1 MAVRERPNLP
11 RPDSAGGESTVSN
24 VPESSPCV
32 ARTLIAPALER
43 KHDRLFHRKH
53 AEDLEMHAANIIFIA
68 QYLYD
73 PVNTIDLTLCTYG
86 VATHQLISAYYYSRC
101 IYG

>member
-11 RPDSAGGESTVSN
+11 GPDSAGGESTVSN

-32 ARTLIAPALER
+32 ARTSIAPALER

-53 AEDLEMHAANIIFIA
+53 AEDLEMHAAKYYIH
-68 QYLYD
+68 
-73 PVNTIDLTLCTYG
+73 CTVPLRSCEYN
-86 VATHQLISAYYYSRC
+86 
-101 IYG
+101 